1 MFVQNVQ
8 EVPVNLTY
16 LFVYFYISLP
26 DLATLSGNE
35 YVTKPQGANTKSRK
49 FLLIIVCRATFTIS
63 DISCSSVERLVASVW
78 VHKNTAQ
85 VRG

>member
-8 EVPVNLTY
+8 EVAVNLTY

-26 DLATLSGNE
+26 DLATLSGKE
-35 YVTKPQGANTKSRK
+35 YVTKPQRTNTKSRK
-49 FLLIIVCRATFTIS
+49 FLLITVCRAAFTIA
-63 DISCSSVERLVASVW
+63 DISCSSVEHLVANVW

-85 VRG
+85 VTG